1 MTQRY
6 GIDTSVLV
14 RLVTREPEADFQDC
28 VNKLRVLVDG
38 QRCEVFASNQVVG
51 EAYIAI
57 RHHYGKSSAEA
68 RATLADVLRSGLVAP
83 LNGITVI
90 QALQSEGGPGLFDRL
105 IADDYSRAGLQTLTR
120 DGAMASLAGVQRL

>member
-28 VNKLRVLVDG
+28 VNKLRALVDD

-51 EAYIAI
+51 EADITMENRARRRGRHARMCCIA
-57 RHHYGKSSAEA
+57 
-68 RATLADVLRSGLVAP
+68 V
-83 LNGITVI
+83 
-90 QALQSEGGPGLFDRL
+90 
-105 IADDYSRAGLQTLTR
+105 
-120 DGAMASLAGVQRL
+120 

>member
-28 VNKLRVLVDG
+28 VNKLRVLVDD

-68 RATLADVLRSGLVAP
+68 RATRADVLHSGLVAP
-83 LNGITVI
+83 LNGSAVI
-90 QALQSEGGPGLFDRL
+90 RALQSEGGPGVFDSL
-105 IADDYSRAGLQTLTR
+105 IAEDYSRAGLQTLTR
-120 DGAMASLAGVQRL
+120 DRAMASLAGVQRL

>member
-28 VNKLRVLVDG
+28 VNKLQVLVDD

-57 RHHYGKSSAEA
+57 RQHYGKSSAEA

-83 LNGITVI
+83 LNGVAVI
-90 QALQSEGGPGLFDRL
+90 QALQSEGGPGVFDRL
-105 IADDYSRAGLQTLTR
+105 IPDDYSRAGLQTLTR
-120 DGAMASLAGVQRL
+120 DRAMASLAGVQRL

>member
-28 VNKLRVLVDG
+28 VNKLQVLVDD

-51 EAYIAI
+51 EADIAI
-57 RHHYGKSSAEA
+57 RQHYGKSSAEA

-83 LNGITVI
+83 LNGVAVI
-90 QALQSEGGPGLFDRL
+90 QALQSEGGPGVFDSL
-105 IADDYSRAGLQTLTR
+105 IAEDYSRAGLQTLTR
-120 DGAMASLAGVQRL
+120 GRAMASVAGVQRL

>member
-28 VNKLRVLVDG
+28 VNKLRVLVDD

-57 RHHYGKSSAEA
+57 RHHYGKSSAET
-68 RATLADVLRSGLVAP
+68 RATLADVLHSGLVAP
-83 LNGITVI
+83 LNRTAVI
-90 QALQSEGGPGLFDRL
+90 QALQSEGGPSVFDRL
-105 IADDYSRAGLQTLTR
+105 IADDYPRAGLQTLTR
-120 DGAMASLAGVQRL
+120 DRSKASLTGV